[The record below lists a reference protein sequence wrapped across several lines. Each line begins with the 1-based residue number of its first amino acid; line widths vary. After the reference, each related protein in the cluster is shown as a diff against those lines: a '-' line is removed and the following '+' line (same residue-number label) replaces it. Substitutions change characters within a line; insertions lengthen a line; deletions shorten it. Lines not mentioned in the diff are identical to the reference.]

1 MKKSL
6 LVSLVLG
13 ITMATSGVLAHVLT
27 PTVKIADLQGK
38 FNLEQMVP
46 NKFGDWE
53 VDRNI
58 VPLQVDPATQ
68 AKLDRI
74 YNQTLARTY
83 INRNGER
90 VMLSLAYG
98 GDQGDNMGV
107 HKPEVC
113 YTAQGF
119 EIKKSSNGSLPTPY
133 GALPVK
139 RLLAMAGPRHEP
151 ITYWITIG
159 DQAIL
164 PGMQQRL
171 AELKYGLSGTVPD
184 GMLVRVSTI
193 SRDTDEAYKL
203 QASFVKDM
211 LAAMDPRSRTKLV
224 GVFKDA

>member
-6 LVSLVLG
+6 LVSLILG

-38 FNLEQMVP
+38 FTLEQIIP
-46 NKFGDWE
+46 SAFGEWE

-83 INRNGER
+83 INRDGER

-113 YTAQGF
+113 YAAQGF
-119 EIKKSSNGSLPTPY
+119 EIRKSSTGNLPTAF

-139 RLLAMAGPRHEP
+139 RLLATAGPRHEP

-184 GMLVRVSTI
+184 GMLVRVSSI
-193 SRDTDEAYKL
+193 SRDSDSAYRL
-203 QASFVKDM
+203 QAAFVNDM
-211 LAAMDPRSRTKLV
+211 LKAMDARSRTKLV
-224 GVFKDA
+224 GVFKGA